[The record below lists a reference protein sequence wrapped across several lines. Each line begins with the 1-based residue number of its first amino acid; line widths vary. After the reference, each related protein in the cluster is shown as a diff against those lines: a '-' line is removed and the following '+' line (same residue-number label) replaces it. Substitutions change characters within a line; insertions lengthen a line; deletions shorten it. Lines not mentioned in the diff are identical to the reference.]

1 MSKHIAL
8 AILLALGAANLGVI
22 DTAWAETPEEQQACT
37 NDAFQFCQNA
47 IPDRDKVFTCLASN
61 RSQISSA
68 CRAVITRGRDE
79 ASGIRACARKN
90 GQGQGPAQHRPSLAR
105 LRSTGPQACRIG
117 VSMPSRPTP

>member
-1 MSKHIAL
+1 MMIFMGEADAQRRRNGGLRGMSKHIAL

-68 CRAVITRGRDE
+68 CRAVMTPYLAGETKRQ
-79 ASGIRACARKN
+79 ASAPAHEKTAKGK
-90 GQGQGPAQHRPSLAR
+90 GPLNIAPH
-105 LRSTGPQACRIG
+105 
-117 VSMPSRPTP
+117 